1 MTQGMHLT
9 PIGGGHVLLEPGA
22 GLDPSDPDAYLVGVL
37 EVLQAHH
44 AARLIYDLKNV
55 PLLEGVYYR
64 WLLALHAACRI
75 SGIQLVTVNMQ
86 PEAAYALSQL
96 ITAPP
101 PFVCALDVD
110 HVRRIVERAAQ
121 APEAEP
127 AECGAPED
135 GDAVADTQD
144 RAGFPVHEVPE

>member
-1 MTQGMHLT
+1 MIQGMHLT

-44 AARLIYDLKNV
+44 AERLIYDLKNV
-55 PLLEGVYYR
+55 PLLDAIYYR
-64 WLLALHAACRI
+64 WLMALHAACRI

-101 PFVCALDVD
+101 PFLCALDVD
-110 HVRRIVERAAQ
+110 HVRRLVDGALHGRQGDPPERGPATHADCVTDARDDAQPCAA
-121 APEAEP
+121 E
-127 AECGAPED
+127 
-135 GDAVADTQD
+135 
-144 RAGFPVHEVPE
+144 